1 MTSLSFTGRCRG
13 VKCRHFP
20 GFTALSH
27 LAIATKIS
35 HSYHFHPTTNIP
47 PNHQSWRMKIK
58 NGCGK
63 WFCKAPKKVWTAILD
78 FIRRQ
83 EYFGG
88 IIAMMPPK
96 YPLPT
101 LWERACQRLWCA
113 SDWSYCLGIAAS
125 NLVSHT
131 MQMARTSGGDTKSLA
146 VSARFFI
153 LEQSNYSDIHLM
165 KKKQKRVYLLS
176 INIFVFST
184 GISLS
189 VCFWAWNSFEIE
201 KVNNAM
207 EKLKKPERQNSN
219 KNLVLHC

>member
-1 MTSLSFTGRCRG
+1 MFRFVIKFLRDDDDQPWVLPGGVVGWSVATSRDLPLCRTLRLPL
-13 VKCRHFP
+13 KYLTP
-20 GFTALSH
+20 TIS
-27 LAIATKIS
+27 TPPPPIS
-35 HSYHFHPTTNIP
+35 HTTI
-47 PNHQSWRMKIK
+47 SLGRMEIK

-153 LEQSNYSDIHLM
+153 LEQSN
-165 KKKQKRVYLLS
+165 
-176 INIFVFST
+176 
-184 GISLS
+184 
-189 VCFWAWNSFEIE
+189 
-201 KVNNAM
+201 
-207 EKLKKPERQNSN
+207 
-219 KNLVLHC
+219 

>member
-1 MTSLSFTGRCRG
+1 MYLSLNLSLSSWRRWPAPSFTGRCRG

-35 HSYHFHPTTNIP
+35 HSYHFHPTTNIT

-58 NGCGK
+58 NGYGK
-63 WFCKAPKKVWTAILD
+63 CFCTAPKKICTAILD
-78 FIRRQ
+78 FIRRR

-88 IIAMMPPK
+88 IIAMIPPK

-131 MQMARTSGGDTKSLA
+131 MQMARTSGRDTKSLA

-153 LEQSNYSDIHLM
+153 LEQSILSDIHL
-165 KKKQKRVYLLS
+165 KKQKTVYLLC
-176 INIFVFST
+176 INIFVSCT
-184 GISLS
+184 
-189 VCFWAWNSFEIE
+189 V
-201 KVNNAM
+201 
-207 EKLKKPERQNSN
+207 
-219 KNLVLHC
+219 

>member
-1 MTSLSFTGRCRG
+1 MTKVFLVWSNTFVAFQGLHMNFTTQCTNAKCCLLAVFDAVVIKFVFVFVTTMTSPSTFTGRCRG

-153 LEQSNYSDIHLM
+153 LEQSN
-165 KKKQKRVYLLS
+165 
-176 INIFVFST
+176 
-184 GISLS
+184 
-189 VCFWAWNSFEIE
+189 
-201 KVNNAM
+201 
-207 EKLKKPERQNSN
+207 
-219 KNLVLHC
+219 